1 MLSYLVQRLAGA
13 GLVMLG
19 VVSIVFVLIHLVPG
33 DPVEVMLGESAS
45 AADREAL
52 RSALGL
58 DRPVLSQ
65 YLAYLHGLL
74 QLDLGVS
81 IHQREPVID
90 LLLER
95 LPATGL
101 LAVASLLVTVLLAFP
116 LGIVAA
122 VRRNSAWD
130 TSAMGFSLLGV
141 SIPNFWLGPLL
152 ILLFSLWLGWFPVS
166 GQHGLASVVLPA
178 LTLGTGLA
186 AVLSRMLRS
195 SMLEVLHED
204 YLRTARA
211 KGLPP
216 ARIILH
222 HALRNALLPVITLLG
237 LQLGALLAG
246 AVITETVFS
255 WPGIGLLTIESIQSR
270 DYPVVQACVLLISV
284 VYVLVNVV
292 TDLAYA
298 WIDPRIRLGA
308 GS

>member
-1 MLSYLVQRLAGA
+1 MLSYLLQRLAGA
-13 GLVMLG
+13 CLVIFG
-19 VVSIVFVLIHLVPG
+19 VVSIVFLLIHLVPG
-33 DPVEVMLGESAS
+33 DPVEIMLGESAS
-45 AADREAL
+45 AVDREAL
-52 RSALGL
+52 RVALGL
-58 DRPVLSQ
+58 NESISTQ
-65 YLAYLHGLL
+65 YFDYLGRLL
-74 QLDLGVS
+74 QLDLGTS
-81 IHQREPVID
+81 IHQRQPVTD
-90 LLLER
+90 LLLKH

-101 LAVASLLVTVLLAFP
+101 LALAALLVTVLLALP
-116 LGIVAA
+116 LGIIAA
-122 VRRNSAWD
+122 IRRNTAWD
-130 TSAMGFSLLGV
+130 TSAMSFSLLGV

-166 GQHGLASVVLPA
+166 GQGGLASVVLPA

-186 AVLSRMLRS
+186 AVLSRMVRS

-211 KGLPP
+211 KGIPP
-216 ARIILH
+216 LRVILH

-255 WPGIGLLTIESIQSR
+255 WPGVGLLTIESIQSR

-284 VYVLVNVV
+284 TYVLVNLL
-292 TDLAYA
+292 TDIAYA

-308 GS
+308 GY